1 MKNMRKIASVLL
13 ALVMV
18 FALAAPV
25 FAAET
30 YSITINNTA
39 PDHVYEAYQIFKGD
53 LLVTGEGE
61 NIVKTLSNV
70 QWGSSVTNQ
79 TGDATAI
86 IEKMD
91 TGYTGEDKITVDAL
105 LDMITLGEEVAT
117 SGSQSNGK
125 YVIEVEEAGYYL
137 VKDVYGTLNGKD
149 DTYTEYLIKVVGPVE
164 AAPKGNVPQVEKK
177 VMDFNDTTGEVSGW
191 QDSADHDIGDSVPF
205 QLTATLANNVSS
217 YSTYKVVF
225 HDTLSEGLT
234 YNNDAKVT
242 FNGND
247 VTNKFTITCKNG
259 QLTISCDNVKE
270 FGATNDSVIVV
281 EYTATLNDDAVI
293 GSAGNPNEVYL
304 EYSNNPNW
312 DADGDGKPDEPGTP
326 GDETPE
332 EPTGKT
338 PEDEVI
344 VFTYKTIVNKVDEN
358 NNALAG
364 ATFELYKK
372 TYIEDAEP
380 EWVLVDKMVLAEN
393 QTTFS
398 WTGLDDGEYMLHESV
413 TPDGYN
419 TVADI
424 YFTITATHDEEA
436 AEPKLLT
443 LTVDNTNF
451 TVDSVT
457 GEAGPEY
464 SGVISTDVINKSGVE
479 LPETGGM
486 GTTLF
491 YAFGAIMVLG
501 AAVLLVT
508 KKRMSIAE

>member
-1 MKNMRKIASVLL
+1 MKNMRKIAGILL

-30 YSITINNTA
+30 YSITINNSATG
-39 PDHVYEAYQIFKGD
+39 HTYEAYQIFKGD

-70 QWGSSVTNQ
+70 QWGSSVTNK

-205 QLTATLANNVSS
+205 QLTATLANNVEA
-217 YSTYKVVF
+217 YNTYKIVF
-225 HDTLSEGLT
+225 HDTLSAGLT
-234 YNNDAKVT
+234 YNNDAAVK
-242 FNGND
+242 FNGED
-247 VTNKFTITCKNG
+247 VTEYFTITCQNG

-270 FGATNDSVIVV
+270 FGATNSSVIVV
-281 EYTATLNDDAVI
+281 EYTAELNENAVI
-293 GSAGNPNEVYL
+293 GYVGNPNVVYL

-312 DADGDGKPDEPGTP
+312 DANGDGKPDEPGTP
-326 GDETPE
+326 GTPGDETPD

-338 PEDEVI
+338 PEDKVI
-344 VFTYKTIVNKVDEN
+344 VFTFKVVVDKVDEN
-358 NNALAG
+358 ENPLAG
-364 ATFELYKK
+364 AGFTLFKLNNKTGEYEQIGDEL
-372 TYIEDAEP
+372 
-380 EWVLVDKMVLAEN
+380 
-393 QTTFS
+393 
-398 WTGLDDGEYMLHESV
+398 TGDQMTQFVWKGVDDGDYKLVETT
-413 TPDGYN
+413 TPAGYN
-419 TVADI
+419 TIAPI
-424 YFTITATHDEEA
+424 EFTISAEHNLTWESEAQTAILT
-436 AEPKLLT
+436 KLEGGNMFTGEVSTGT
-443 LTVDNTNF
+443 LT
-451 TVDSVT
+451 
-457 GEAGPEY
+457 GE
-464 SGVISTDVINKSGVE
+464 VINKSGVE
-479 LPETGGM
+479 LPETGGI
-486 GTTLF
+486 GTTIF
-491 YAFGAIMVLG
+491 YTMGGMLALG
-501 AAVLLVT
+501 AAILLIT
-508 KKRMSIAE
+508 KKRMGAAE